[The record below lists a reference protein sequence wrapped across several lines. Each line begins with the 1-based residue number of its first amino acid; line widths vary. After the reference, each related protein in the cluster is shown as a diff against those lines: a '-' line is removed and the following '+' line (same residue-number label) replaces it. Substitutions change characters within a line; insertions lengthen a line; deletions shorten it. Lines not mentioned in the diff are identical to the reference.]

1 MIGSQAVTDLA
12 VYIRKNVDVEVFK
25 YEKPEGFKGSYI
37 CVNKLPTSFGNGV
50 NTSTIVNVNVHVL
63 DLSDQRPDT
72 KALENLSDK
81 VAALIPTR
89 NASLEDD
96 DNQLIINGCW
106 FELESDSNFIKDTD
120 GTHFVNLRIQVTFV
134 KL

>member
-12 VYIRKNVDVEVFK
+12 VYIRKNVEVEVFK

-37 CVNKLPTSFGNGV
+37 CVNKLPTSFGDGV
-50 NTSTIVNVNVHVL
+50 NTSTIVNVNVHVH

-72 KALENLSDK
+72 KNLETLSDK

>member
-12 VYIRKNVDVEVFK
+12 VYIRKNVEVDVFK

-37 CVNKLPTSFGNGV
+37 CVNKLPTSYGNGV
-50 NTSTIVNVNVHVL
+50 NTSTIVNVNVHVP

-72 KALENLSDK
+72 KALEALSDK
-81 VAALIPTR
+81 VASLIPTR
-89 NASLEDD
+89 NASIEDD
-96 DNQLIINGCW
+96 DQQLIINGSW
-106 FELESDSNFIKDTD
+106 FDLESDSNFLKDTD

-134 KL
+134 NL